1 MKVLGILSEKNIEKK
16 KRIKVSKKNK
26 PKKEIIPVDKE
37 FVLNYLINMGLYE
50 PDLES
55 LKKLIENNEIIT
67 FSGGY
72 ITLIKF
78 PNHVIWI
85 KDKKIKMENKNE

>member
-1 MKVLGILSEKNIEKK
+1 
-16 KRIKVSKKNK
+16 
-26 PKKEIIPVDKE
+26 
-37 FVLNYLINMGLYE
+37 MGLYE

-55 LKKLIENNEIIT
+55 LKKLIENNDIVT